1 MNRIKL
7 YYKLSNWLYKLSVVT
22 GYARY
27 AFYRKADSMA
37 DLRKVSEGLKEC
49 PLTADQQAK
58 VNALWKKYHVGPEWF
73 QYYKWLNKGDTGFD
87 VRYIP
92 SDVEYCC
99 FDDYFS
105 KTLDAYVLD
114 DKNMYDLYFPDV
126 RMPRTIVRVMG
137 GGLLDVN
144 YNPISLEKAVECCR
158 AEGNVVCKLA
168 LYSAAG
174 QGVHFWNAQDGDEK
188 LIDILTSGRDYVV
201 QELFHQ
207 HSAISAIY
215 SGSVNTLRM
224 MTFYHKGE
232 MRLQSA
238 LLRMGSG
245 GSKLDNASAGGVFCG
260 INEDGTLKKYGYYLN
275 GDRSEVH
282 PQGVRFEGHQLPSY
296 DKCKELICNLAY
308 RFLRVSKTIWWDMSV
323 AEDGTPVLI
332 EVNLTHGGVES
343 LQTANG
349 PLYGDETQE
358 ILEEVFQKKR
368 YRRFMKWV
376 K

>member
-7 YYKLSNWLYKLSVVT
+7 YYKLSNWLYKLAVWT
-22 GYARY
+22 GYAKI
-27 AFYRKADSMA
+27 AFDRKSGTIAN
-37 DLRKVSEGLKEC
+37 LRDVSDGIKEF

-58 VNALWKKYHVGPEWF
+58 VNAMWKKYHVGTGWF

-87 VRYIP
+87 EKYIP

-105 KTLDAYVLD
+105 KILDALVLD

-137 GGLLDVN
+137 GGLLDAN
-144 YNPISLEKAVECCR
+144 YNPISLEKAMEYCR
-158 AEGNVVCKLA
+158 AEGNVVCKLT
-168 LYSAAG
+168 LESGAG
-174 QGVHFWNAQDGDEK
+174 QGVHFWSAQDGEEK
-188 LIDILTSGRDYVV
+188 LINILTSGSDYVV

-215 SGSVNTLRM
+215 PDSVNTFRM

-232 MRLQSA
+232 MRVQSA
-238 LLRMGSG
+238 ILRMGSG

-260 INEDGTLKKYGYYLN
+260 INEDGTLKKYGHYLN
-275 GDRSEVH
+275 GDMTEMH
-282 PQGVRFEGHQLPSY
+282 PQGVRFEGYQLPNY
-296 DKCKELICNLAY
+296 DKCKETVCNLAY

-332 EVNLTHGGVES
+332 EVNLTHGGVTS

-358 ILEEVFQKKR
+358 ILEEVFRKKR

-376 K
+376 R

>member
-7 YYKLSNWLYKLSVVT
+7 YYKLSNWLYKLAVLT
-22 GYARY
+22 GYAKI
-27 AFYRKADSMA
+27 ALGWKADTMSY
-37 DLRKVSEGLKEC
+37 LRKVSKGVKEF

-58 VNALWKKYHVGPEWF
+58 VNALWKKYHVGTGWF

-87 VRYIP
+87 ERYIP

-105 KTLDAYVLD
+105 KILDAYVLD

-137 GGLLDVN
+137 GRLLDAN
-144 YNPISLEKAVECCR
+144 YNPISLEKAMECCR
-158 AEGNVVCKLA
+158 VEGNVVCKLA

-174 QGVHFWNAQDGDEK
+174 QGVHFWSAQDGDEK
-188 LIDILTSGRDYVV
+188 LVDILTSGRDYVV

-238 LLRMGSG
+238 ILRMGSG

-260 INEDGTLKKYGYYLN
+260 INEDGTLKKYGHYLN
-275 GDRSEVH
+275 GDMTEMH
-282 PQGVRFEGHQLPSY
+282 PQGVRFEGYQLPNY
-296 DKCKELICNLAY
+296 DKCKETVCNLAY

-332 EVNLTHGGVES
+332 EVNLTHGGVTS

-358 ILEEVFQKKR
+358 ILEEVFRKKR

-376 K
+376 R

>member
-332 EVNLTHGGVES
+332 EVNLTHGGVTS

-358 ILEEVFQKKR
+358 ILEEVFRKKR

-376 K
+376 R

>member
-358 ILEEVFQKKR
+358 ILEEVFRKKR

>member
-7 YYKLSNWLYKLSVVT
+7 YYKLSNWLYKLAVLT
-22 GYARY
+22 GYAKI
-27 AFYRKADSMA
+27 ALGWKADTMSY
-37 DLRKVSEGLKEC
+37 LRKVSKGVKEF

-58 VNALWKKYHVGPEWF
+58 VNALWKKYQIGTGWF

-174 QGVHFWNAQDGDEK
+174 QGVHFWSAQDGDEK
-188 LIDILTSGRDYVV
+188 LVDILTSGRDYVV

-215 SGSVNTLRM
+215 PDSVNTLRM

-358 ILEEVFQKKR
+358 ILEEVFRKKR

-376 K
+376 R